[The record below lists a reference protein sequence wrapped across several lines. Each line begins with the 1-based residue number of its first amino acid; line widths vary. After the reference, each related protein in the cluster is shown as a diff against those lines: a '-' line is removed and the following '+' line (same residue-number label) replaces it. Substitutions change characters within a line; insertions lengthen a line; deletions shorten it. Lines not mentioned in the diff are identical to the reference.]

1 MNETLRK
8 TWSVLEILKVTE
20 AAFTE
25 KGITNPRLN
34 AELLLSDVTGH
45 SRFDL
50 YLNFEKPLTENEV
63 SEYRNLVKRRLK
75 FEPLQYI
82 LGKTE
87 FYSLN
92 FKVTPDVLIPRQE
105 TEILVE
111 IVLKYIK
118 EVSKPRI
125 LEIGTGSGCIAVAI
139 AANTDCMIDAIDISS
154 GAIDIAI
161 ENSSINNTAGKI
173 NFKQTDFLNTDI
185 SFNDYD
191 IIISNPPYIAARDIA
206 GLNEEVNQYEP
217 YIALTDDKEGMTF
230 YENIFSRIANA
241 GESPAVF
248 LEIGDGKKDA
258 IEKLLMGHGITNYKI
273 YNDLIGL
280 PRVLEIERKK
290 RI

>member
-25 KGITNPRLN
+25 KGITNSRLN

-63 SEYRNLVKRRLK
+63 SAYREKVKRRLK

-111 IVLKYIK
+111 KVLEYIK
-118 EVSKPRI
+118 PDSKPKI
-125 LEIGTGSGCIAVAI
+125 FEIGTGSGCIAVAI
-139 AANTDCMIDAIDISS
+139 AANTDCTIDAVDISE
-154 GAIDIAI
+154 AALEIAK
-161 ENSSINNTAGKI
+161 ENSGINST
-173 NFKQTDFLNTDI
+173 
-185 SFNDYD
+185 
-191 IIISNPPYIAARDIA
+191 
-206 GLNEEVNQYEP
+206 
-217 YIALTDDKEGMTF
+217 
-230 YENIFSRIANA
+230 
-241 GESPAVF
+241 
-248 LEIGDGKKDA
+248 
-258 IEKLLMGHGITNYKI
+258 
-273 YNDLIGL
+273 
-280 PRVLEIERKK
+280 
-290 RI
+290 